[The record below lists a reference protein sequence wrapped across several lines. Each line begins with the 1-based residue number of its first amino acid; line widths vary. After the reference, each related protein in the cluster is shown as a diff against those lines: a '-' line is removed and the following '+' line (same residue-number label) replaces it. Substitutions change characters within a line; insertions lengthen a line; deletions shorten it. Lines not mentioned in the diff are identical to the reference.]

1 MLIPIQDSFWN
12 SQLIYIYIH
21 SLYEGQQYLQLSRF
35 LNKVEKKTWNNDI
48 FIIKA
53 AITSFEGN
61 LVEAVKIIKETL
73 NYNKSCL
80 KSWEYLVHLNISLRT
95 EKIENILNDIPLEL
109 FNEPSEVGNNLLILM
124 AKNNLFNKAEKI
136 IVSWFLQDPNKAAFY
151 LSNFHLSLGINDNEL
166 SSEPDN
172 KLFVSDKINNCL
184 GGITYKLDNETITR
198 LIVENPALNHEI
210 ILDASSP
217 IAKFLNKLSIGESR
231 KYSMN
236 VIEILE
242 RMTPYK
248 TAIRIAHEL
257 RNKLNDGSDCF
268 YYFTVPDDP
277 NEMIEF
283 FKEKFT
289 FDKDDQQTEILKN
302 PFYPMIF
309 KSYFMGKVQDPI
321 QAALSQFT
329 DNKYVKHN
337 LINVGDE
344 SEKDIIVDIYTI
356 CYLTLTQLSKNIEQ
370 AGLNLKITIETKLYL
385 ENWIARIESGK
396 YLTAG
401 VDKNGKLTRTT
412 SEDIIKNFSDMIIEM
427 KHIIKI
433 ADIVYPKLIDVNPLL
448 LFFKKFMDKVTYLTI
463 LSAISLDI
471 HLLCIDQVFIKYL
484 QSSNIKIYNPINLF
498 AKLGNSLDFQSKK
511 LGLYLHVSECIPYV
525 STLDDLY
532 LLAESQDNFADI
544 WLVKM
549 INKYPQAISNNF
561 KGYAK
566 FLALILSTFISNGIR
581 QDKFVLA
588 NPKQNFKINNP
599 FSFGADDVFYAC
611 CNNILKY
618 PSDLKSEEKI
628 AFYLWLLVKA
638 HKNIESLFEWLSI
651 AGSSFILGH
660 FMSFDEINR
669 LISNF
674 DNLEK

>member
-1 MLIPIQDSFWN
+1 
-12 SQLIYIYIH
+12 
-21 SLYEGQQYLQLSRF
+21 
-35 LNKVEKKTWNNDI
+35 
-48 FIIKA
+48 
-53 AITSFEGN
+53 
-61 LVEAVKIIKETL
+61 
-73 NYNKSCL
+73 
-80 KSWEYLVHLNISLRT
+80 
-95 EKIENILNDIPLEL
+95 
-109 FNEPSEVGNNLLILM
+109 
-124 AKNNLFNKAEKI
+124 
-136 IVSWFLQDPNKAAFY
+136 
-151 LSNFHLSLGINDNEL
+151 
-166 SSEPDN
+166 
-172 KLFVSDKINNCL
+172 
-184 GGITYKLDNETITR
+184 
-198 LIVENPALNHEI
+198 
-210 ILDASSP
+210 
-217 IAKFLNKLSIGESR
+217 
-231 KYSMN
+231 
-236 VIEILE
+236 
-242 RMTPYK
+242 
-248 TAIRIAHEL
+248 
-257 RNKLNDGSDCF
+257 
-268 YYFTVPDDP
+268 
-277 NEMIEF
+277 MIEF

-289 FDKDDQQTEILKN
+289 FDKDDQQTEIFKN

-321 QAALSQFT
+321 QAALNQFT

-344 SEKDIIVDIYTI
+344 SAKDIIVDIYTI

-433 ADIVYPKLIDVNPLL
+433 ADIIYPKLIDVNPVL
-448 LFFKKFMDKVTYLTI
+448 LFFKKFMDIGTYSTI

-471 HLLCIDQVFIKYL
+471 HLLCIDQVLIKYL

-511 LGLYLHVSECIPYV
+511 LGLYLHASECIPYV
-525 STLDDLY
+525 PTLDDLY
-532 LLAESQDNFADI
+532 LLAASQDNSADI

-561 KGYAK
+561 EVYAK
-566 FLALILSTFISNGIR
+566 FLVSILSKFIFNGIR
-581 QDKFVLA
+581 QGKFVLG
-588 NPKQNFKINNP
+588 NPKQNFKIYSP
-599 FSFGADDVFYAC
+599 SSFGTDNVFYAC

-628 AFYLWLLVKA
+628 AYYLWLLVK
-638 HKNIESLFEWLSI
+638 HYKNSESLFEWLLI
-651 AGSSFILGH
+651 AGNSFILGH